1 MGGSTCLS
9 LTLLLNAELGAF
21 KSICRCKKRVKGS
34 NGSLTWD
41 KHERERKELHSD
53 RVRAHARARACV
65 HWVIYPVPR
74 WPQHHSGVH
83 KNQIIEK
90 PQPHL
95 FSPLGSFQPLPACK

>member
-1 MGGSTCLS
+1 MGGSPRPS
-9 LTLLLNAELGAF
+9 PMLLLNAELGAF
-21 KSICRCKKRVKGS
+21 KSIRRCKKRVKGS

-41 KHERERKELHSD
+41 KHERKELRSHI
-53 RVRAHARARACV
+53 VRAHTHARRHARGDLSCPAV
-65 HWVIYPVPR
+65 AA
-74 WPQHHSGVH
+74 HHSGVH